1 MEILRL
7 IEEELSIRKLISCR
21 RKHIH
26 EQQINKLFY
35 ILHSKYFRI
44 MDNGLKN
51 KEFNGVGR
59 SVLDFDKSKLSE
71 EEGSNLLH
79 RKQVLL
85 KVSDVIL

>member
-1 MEILRL
+1 
-7 IEEELSIRKLISCR
+7 
-21 RKHIH
+21 
-26 EQQINKLFY
+26 
-35 ILHSKYFRI
+35 

>member
-1 MEILRL
+1 MF
-7 IEEELSIRKLISCR
+7 EEEPSKRKLISCR

-51 KEFNGVGR
+51 KEFNVVGC
-59 SVLDFDKSKLSE
+59 SVLDFDKSKLSAE
-71 EEGSNLLH
+71 EDLLSK
-79 RKQVLL
+79 KQVLR
-85 KVSDVIL
+85 KVSNLIA